1 MTELEQQVHTNGNG
15 LETVDEDEHN
25 KTRPADIEQVMR
37 INYSKSNEKSITF
50 LLNLFF

>member
-25 KTRPADIEQVMR
+25 KTRPADIEQVLGEYVLVPKE
-37 INYSKSNEKSITF
+37 NQ
-50 LLNLFF
+50 